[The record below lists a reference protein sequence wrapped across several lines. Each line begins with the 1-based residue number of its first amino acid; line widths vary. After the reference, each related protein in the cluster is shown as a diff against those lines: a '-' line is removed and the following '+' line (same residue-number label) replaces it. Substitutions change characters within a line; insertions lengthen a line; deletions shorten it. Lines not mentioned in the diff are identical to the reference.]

1 MTYVPIIP
9 STTTQQPTDT
19 DRRDLLTALK
29 LLSGEDC
36 LRDARQA
43 QVILVGLT
51 ESRHDDVAEDARAVV
66 KMGLAQGW
74 FEDAVPNYTILRDV
88 AARSIAKYERESS
101 AQQQRLVMAL
111 IGGFVAFG
119 LGAYLYVQQ
128 SGTETPPFIMIA
140 VVAMLVV
147 VLLGAMLALKSKG
160 R

>member
-9 STTTQQPTDT
+9 PAATQQQADT
-19 DRRDLLTALK
+19 DHRDLITALK

-36 LRDARQA
+36 VRDARQA

-51 ESRHDDVAEDARAVV
+51 ESRHDDVAEDARSVM

-88 AARSIAKYERESS
+88 AARSSAKYEKGSS

-111 IGGFVAFG
+111 IGGLAAFG
-119 LGAYLYVQQ
+119 LGVYLYVQQ
-128 SGTETPPFIMIA
+128 SGMETPPFIMIA
-140 VVAMLVV
+140 VVALLIV
-147 VLLGAMLALKSKG
+147 VLFGLMAAFKAKDV
-160 R
+160 